1 MATQERT
8 RRWSGLLYACAILS
22 GAILAGRPALAADEG
37 LTPAVQAELQA
48 MIDGSAGESNFTPP
62 GPAIDPSSLKGKLIF
77 TIPSSTAIP
86 FCDVVDRQ
94 MDDFA
99 KRLGMR
105 HEVWQTQA
113 QIGQWVQGFST
124 AFAHNADLINVACGL
139 DPSTVAPQIKEA
151 ISKGIPVVAAH
162 TYALGQPTVPELSGI
177 VYGAYIKAAELE
189 AAWVIL
195 QTKGKGDV
203 LVLTAPSTA
212 SSPFIEKAIMGMFA
226 KYCPNCKVRAS
237 GVNAADWASKV
248 GPTAQSAIL
257 SDRNLDYIVPVYDG
271 MVQFLIPAIITT
283 GSMGR
288 VKVASFNATP
298 AVLDMIRTGNV
309 VTYDPG
315 EDTGWLA
322 AAMLDQDMRVL
333 LKKPP
338 IAEYFAGIRGFT
350 KANVQAA
357 GTPAKFGVG
366 YGDGAEKGYEALWGL
381 K

>member
-1 MATQERT
+1 MAMKEAG
-8 RRWSGLLYACAILS
+8 RRWSGLFCVLAIFS
-22 GAILAGRPALAADEG
+22 GALLLGRPAQAADEG
-37 LTPAVQAELQA
+37 LSPSAQAELQA
-48 MIDGSAGESNFTPP
+48 MIDGSAGETKFTPP

-86 FCDVVDRQ
+86 FCDVVDKQ
-94 MDDFA
+94 MDAFA
-99 KRLGMR
+99 KRLDMR

-139 DPSTVAPQIKEA
+139 DPNTVAPQIKEA
-151 ISKGIPVVAAH
+151 VAKGIPVVAAH
-162 TYALGQPTVPELSGI
+162 TYALGQTSVPELSGI

-189 AAWVIL
+189 TAWVIL

-203 LVLTAPSTA
+203 LVITAPSTA
-212 SSPFIEKAIMGMFA
+212 NSPFIEKAIMGMFA
-226 KYCPNCKVRAS
+226 KYCPNCKVRVS

-248 GPTAQSAIL
+248 GSTVQSAIL
-257 SDRNLDYIVPVYDG
+257 ADRSLDYIIPIYDG
-271 MVQFLIPAIITT
+271 MVQFAMPAIITT

-288 VKVASFNATP
+288 VKIATFNATP
-298 AVLDMIRTGNV
+298 AVLDMMRTGNV

-315 EDTGWLA
+315 EDTTWLA
-322 AAMLDQDMRVL
+322 GAMLDQDMRVL
-333 LKKPP
+333 LKKPL
-338 IAEYFAGIRGFT
+338 IKDYFAGIRGFT
-350 KANVQAA
+350 KDNVVAA